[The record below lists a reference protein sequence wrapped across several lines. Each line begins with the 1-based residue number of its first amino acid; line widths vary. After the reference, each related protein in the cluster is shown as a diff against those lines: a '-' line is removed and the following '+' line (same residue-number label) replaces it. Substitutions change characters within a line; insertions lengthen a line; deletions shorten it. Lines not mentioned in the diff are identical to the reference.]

1 VAENAEITTR
11 GWVGEEFEL
20 LLTLYR
26 ALIETKD
33 LSSACSATLQI
44 VCDFTGWDLGL
55 AWLPTPGKEL
65 RLFTAWHRDNANL
78 VEFVKICQ
86 ERSFPPNVGMP
97 GRVWARR
104 KPEWTSNLA
113 AEPTELFPLAPF
125 AAQAG
130 IKAVLGV
137 PVLDGESVLAVLLFY
152 LLQFREKDSHLIQVA
167 SEVATQ
173 LGFALRHKHLEE
185 ELERNEVKLRQA
197 HGEIEIRGQ
206 ERTAELE
213 TVNELLQAE
222 IVAREK
228 LEESLHVRVL
238 QQAAVA
244 HIGQRA
250 LSGLALSALMEEIT
264 ALVAQ
269 TLGIEFCKI
278 LELLPDGKALLLRAG
293 VGWKNGFVGVATV
306 NAGAESQAGYTLL
319 SNAPVIVEDLQAET
333 RFSGPP
339 LLRDHGVVSGLSV
352 IIPGRDRPFGVL
364 GAHTIKRRAFK
375 PDDVHFLEAVA
386 NVLSEAIERKKAEEE
401 IRRSANWLERLIE
414 TTQDAVVSIDRQ
426 ARIVLFNPGAERIFG
441 YSKAEIQGQKVNVL
455 MAEPYATEHDFY
467 IERYERTGEARAIG
481 RIRTVEGR
489 RKNGETFPIEL
500 SVTKVTTVEGEEVQ
514 YAAFIRDISEVRRGQ
529 AWLQSLIDTT
539 QDAVLSIDHQGR
551 VVMFNP
557 AAERIFGYTRNE
569 IVGQKV
575 NLLMAEPYAT
585 EHDGYIEHYERT
597 GEARAIGRIR
607 TVTARRKNSELF
619 PIELSVTKIA
629 EDQDV
634 QYAAF
639 IRDIS
644 EKARLQAQLLENERL
659 VAIGTTAAKIGHEL
673 ANPLNGMS
681 LTIQLLEQRLRKQS
695 NLLDTQITSTV
706 NRLHTEV
713 SRLSTLLEQFRSLS
727 RREKFVFQRTTL
739 TALVGEAIE
748 IEMPRYAEL
757 GIQVECSFSSNLPT
771 ITVDINKMKQ
781 VIFNLTKNAA
791 EAMAGGGR
799 ISIKGS
805 ASENRIIL
813 EISDTGTGIP
823 AGIDIFEPFFTTK
836 PEGTGI
842 GLSIVQQIVRAHGGL
857 VTYRSEH
864 GKGTTFV
871 IALPQK

>member
-1 VAENAEITTR
+1 VAVQE
-11 GWVGEEFEL
+11 
-20 LLTLYR
+20 
-26 ALIETKD
+26 D
-33 LSSACSATLQI
+33 
-44 VCDFTGWDLGL
+44 
-55 AWLPTPGKEL
+55 
-65 RLFTAWHRDNANL
+65 TA
-78 VEFVKICQ
+78 
-86 ERSFPPNVGMP
+86 
-97 GRVWARR
+97 
-104 KPEWTSNLA
+104 
-113 AEPTELFPLAPF
+113 
-125 AAQAG
+125 
-130 IKAVLGV
+130 
-137 PVLDGESVLAVLLFY
+137 
-152 LLQFREKDSHLIQVA
+152 
-167 SEVATQ
+167 Q
-173 LGFALRHKHLEE
+173 L
-185 ELERNEVKLRQA
+185 
-197 HGEIEIRGQ
+197 
-206 ERTAELE
+206 
-213 TVNELLQAE
+213 
-222 IVAREK
+222 
-228 LEESLHVRVL
+228 RVL

-244 HIGQRA
+244 QIGQRA
-250 LSGLALSALMEEIT
+250 LSGIASSALMEEVS

-269 TLGIEFCKI
+269 TLGVEFCKI

-293 VGWKNGFVGVATV
+293 IGWKNGFVGAATV

-319 SNAPVIVEDLQAET
+319 SNTPVIVEDLQTES

-364 GAHTIKRRAFK
+364 GAHTVKRRVFK

-386 NVLSEAIERKKAEEE
+386 NVLSEAMERNKAEKE

-414 TTQDAVVSIDRQ
+414 TTQDGVVSIDRQ
-426 ARIVLFNPGAERIFG
+426 ARIVLFNPAAERIFG
-441 YSKAEIQGQKVNVL
+441 YTQAEIQGQTVNVL
-455 MAEPYATEHDFY
+455 MAEPYATEHDSY

-481 RIRTVEGR
+481 RIRTVEAR

-500 SVTKVTTVEGEEVQ
+500 SITKVATGEGEEVQ
-514 YAAFIRDISEVRRGQ
+514 YAAFMRDISEVRRGQ
-529 AWLQSLIDTT
+529 AWLQSLIEAT
-539 QDAVLSIDHQGR
+539 QDAVLSIDRQGR

-585 EHDGYIEHYERT
+585 EHDRYIEHYERT

-607 TVTARRKNSELF
+607 TVTAKRKNSELF

-644 EKARLQAQLLENERL
+644 EKARLQAQLVENERL

-713 SRLSTLLEQFRSLS
+713 SRLNTLLEQFRSLS
-727 RREKFVFQRTTL
+727 RREKFDFQRTTL

-757 GIQVECSFSSNLPT
+757 GIQVECSFPSNLPT
-771 ITVDINKMKQ
+771 ITVDIDKMKQ
-781 VIFNLTKNAA
+781 LIFNLTKNAA

-805 ASENRIIL
+805 TSDDRVVL

-823 AGIDIFEPFFTTK
+823 PGIDVFEPFFTTK
-836 PEGTGI
+836 PQGTGI
-842 GLSIVQQIVRAHGGL
+842 GLSIVQQIVSAHGGS